1 MVKRGRSGGVSNRRF
16 QNLVLQSSEKGST
29 AEEIV
34 NELRSKDREWAR
46 LSRHVLLLNVNQ
58 TLQSRNVS
66 DKDEEE
72 SNARSKSRKR
82 AATASPSGS
91 SWSDAVGTEILHW
104 LVHAIANETGV
115 PFHMISASEVVSGV
129 SGESEENIRKLFSK
143 AYRTAPSIIF
153 IDEIEAIASKRDNH
167 QQKGMETRIVTQLMN
182 CMDQES
188 LRFDKDFCLGMPDEK
203 AREEILTL
211 ILRNRPLDPSFD
223 IARIV
228 RKTSGFVGADLALLV
243 KEAANVAMER
253 LVKSRGSELGT
264 DIDSLLSMQPCPFP
278 PQVIEKLFYT
288 ISDFEEA
295 LKKFKPSLTR
305 EGFSTTPSVT
315 WEDIGGLDHIR
326 KEFYSDIIKP
336 LKYPEECEGFKFCS
350 GRDFLLYGPPG
361 CGTGALSKYVG
372 DSEKA
377 IRELFNLARMCSPC
391 IIFFDEVDALTTK
404 RGSGEGAWVVERPLT
419 QLLNEMSG
427 GKERDGVFVIG
438 ATNRPEMMD
447 PAITRPGRFGKHIYI
462 PLPNSVQRGLIL
474 KSLARKIP
482 LDTSVDLDAIARRCE
497 NFSGADLEALV
508 IEAGLAA
515 RDDETGS
522 YPRRTKMVHFEE
534 ASSRMQSGR

>member
-1 MVKRGRSGGVSNRRF
+1 
-16 QNLVLQSSEKGST
+16 
-29 AEEIV
+29 
-34 NELRSKDREWAR
+34 
-46 LSRHVLLLNVNQ
+46 
-58 TLQSRNVS
+58 
-66 DKDEEE
+66 
-72 SNARSKSRKR
+72 
-82 AATASPSGS
+82 
-91 SWSDAVGTEILHW
+91 
-104 LVHAIANETGV
+104 
-115 PFHMISASEVVSGV
+115 
-129 SGESEENIRKLFSK
+129 
-143 AYRTAPSIIF
+143 
-153 IDEIEAIASKRDNH
+153 
-167 QQKGMETRIVTQLMN
+167 
-182 CMDQES
+182 
-188 LRFDKDFCLGMPDEK
+188 
-203 AREEILTL
+203 
-211 ILRNRPLDPSFD
+211 
-223 IARIV
+223 
-228 RKTSGFVGADLALLV
+228 
-243 KEAANVAMER
+243 
-253 LVKSRGSELGT
+253 
-264 DIDSLLSMQPCPFP
+264 
-278 PQVIEKLFYT
+278 
-288 ISDFEEA
+288 
-295 LKKFKPSLTR
+295 
-305 EGFSTTPSVT
+305 
-315 WEDIGGLDHIR
+315 
-326 KEFYSDIIKP
+326 
-336 LKYPEECEGFKFCS
+336 
-350 GRDFLLYGPPG
+350 
-361 CGTGALSKYVG
+361 LSKYVG